1 MIRSIFSLIMLFA
14 AISLFFVFINPYYK
28 EVQDLGGQENSYQEA
43 IANSRELEKINRAL
57 QDRYQSIGSDDV
69 KKLSVLL
76 PDYVN
81 NVQVAIEIEQIRLAA
96 GRGMTLKN
104 VKYEV
109 PKPET
114 EGRALSRE
122 QALLAKKNYGI
133 FELSF
138 STEGSYGNFISFLKD
153 LEQSLRVID
162 IESISFA
169 STDILSM
176 QGTPRDI
183 YKYDFKVK
191 TYWLKSN

>member
-1 MIRSIFSLIMLFA
+1 MLFA

-81 NVQVAIEIEQIRLAA
+81 NVQVAIEIEQIGLAA